1 MHSVGV
7 NENSVTHVMFTS
19 NFTHNDFQM
28 KGSIRDAVD

>member
-1 MHSVGV
+1 MHSVDA

-28 KGSIRDAVD
+28 KGSISDAVN